1 MAPSVSLL
9 MGFDCRLLQGGT
21 TETVGFSGV
30 FASAPAL
37 PACSSGLRALIPET
51 ICQD

>member
-9 MGFDCRLLQGGT
+9 TGCDRRFLQGGT

-30 FASAPAL
+30 FAVAPAL
-37 PACSSGLRALIPET
+37 PSSGLGALIPET

>member
-9 MGFDCRLLQGGT
+9 AGFDCRLLQGGT

-30 FASAPAL
+30 FAVGSAL
-37 PACSSGLRALIPET
+37 PTCSLGLGALIPET